1 MGWISLLSKNEDYEK
16 TWVRNKKRQK
26 KQWKK
31 NIEQNVKNVNPLQ
44 LYWQKMVERLS
55 FVQCVGIDIQTQRT
69 LLNQIHKCM
78 WYYKDKEFNDTPEEF
93 QGFVYIITDINT
105 GRKYIGKKNFWKPKI
120 LPKTK
125 KRKRRVRT
133 RTESDWRS
141 YFGSSEEVKIL
152 VEERA
157 EDFKR
162 EIIRLCKSKGEMTYF
177 EMKEQF
183 DRDVLFREDYY
194 NEFIGGKIHSKHL
207 KGISNV

>member
-1 MGWISLLSKNEDYEK
+1 MGIVPLLSENENNE
-16 TWVRNKKRQK
+16 TSWLWNKKRQK

-31 NIEQNVKNVNPLQ
+31 NSELNAKIVSQLQ
-44 LYWQKMVERLS
+44 QYQQKMEKDLS
-55 FVQCVGIDIQTQRT
+55 TAQCVDIDIRLQRT

-78 WYYKDKEFNDTPEEF
+78 WYYKGKEFNETPEDF
-93 QGFVYIITDINT
+93 QGFVYMITDINT

-125 KRKRRVRT
+125 TRKRRVRT
-133 RTESDWRS
+133 RTESDWRT
-141 YFGSSEEVKIL
+141 YFGSSEEVKLL

-157 EDFKR
+157 DDFKR
-162 EIIRLCKSKGEMTYF
+162 EILRLCKSKGEMTYF